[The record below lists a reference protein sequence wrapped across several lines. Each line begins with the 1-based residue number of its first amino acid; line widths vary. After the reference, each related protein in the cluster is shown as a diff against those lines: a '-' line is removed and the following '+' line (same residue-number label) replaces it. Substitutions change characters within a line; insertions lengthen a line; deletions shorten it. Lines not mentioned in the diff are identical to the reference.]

1 MAMVLKAYAPL
12 LKNIMADAIR
22 RREITDLKRVLQ
34 FQWRIVQMLT
44 NVSDLLYSKLTDQ
57 LTLTDD
63 QRIAGRYGMEA
74 AIYTIVSTAMLLIY
88 GAILGEL
95 ASTCVMIVVYY
106 VNQTVGGGFHADTHM
121 KCFLTMIVGL
131 TLGIIVLKIGCVSL
145 VIASI
150 ITGISMIVLWK
161 IPLVLHRNKQFL
173 ESGRTILSRK
183 SRMYLLIE
191 FMLFIVM
198 TFASQ
203 DTISAV
209 SIGLLFAMI
218 SRVAGW
224 NYTRKQIVKQAHG

>member
-1 MAMVLKAYAPL
+1 
-12 LKNIMADAIR
+12 
-22 RREITDLKRVLQ
+22 
-34 FQWRIVQMLT
+34 MLT